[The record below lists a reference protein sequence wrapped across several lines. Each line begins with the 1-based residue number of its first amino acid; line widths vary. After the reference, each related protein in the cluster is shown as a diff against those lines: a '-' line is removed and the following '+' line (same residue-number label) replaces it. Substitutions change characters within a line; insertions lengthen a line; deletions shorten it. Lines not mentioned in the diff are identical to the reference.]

1 MFVLVFNQNNL
12 IADGKN
18 STLVYNFPNSV
29 ILKDKYI
36 AVSSISLFYSW
47 FNVTTVAQ
55 TNTIVFT
62 WDSAAPTKSN
72 LQIVIP
78 DGLYNISDINNYIQ
92 FYCIQNGFYW
102 IQTATGNYIYPFE
115 IILNATRYA
124 VQLNT
129 FLIPSST
136 PVGYTLPSNFAGW
149 PGTTQNPII
158 SFPANINVLFG
169 YTAGF
174 TSNNNL
180 GDSYS
185 PPVPATK
192 STNYATKNTIA
203 PTGTLSYLSNTS
215 PEVQPN
221 SNVLFSISN
230 INNPYSQPSSIIYSL
245 SPSVT
250 VGSQVYEVPPNFMWN
265 KMIDGTYNKIQLT
278 LLGTDLQPLVI
289 NDPNMT
295 ILLTIKDKDEASNK

>member
-1 MFVLVFNQNNL
+1 MFVLVFNQNN
-12 IADGKN
+12 ISNPTTN
-18 STLVYNFPNSV
+18 SQLTYRFPNSV
-29 ILKDKYI
+29 VLKDKYI

-47 FNVTTVAQ
+47 FNITTTAQ

-62 WDSAAPTKSN
+62 WDSGNPALSN
-72 LQIVIP
+72 ITITIP
-78 DGLYNISDINNYIQ
+78 DGLYEITEINNYFQ
-92 FYCIQNGFYW
+92 FFCIQNGYYW
-102 IQTATGNYIYPFE
+102 IQTSSGNYIYPFE
-115 IILNATRYA
+115 IILNPTRYA

-129 FLIPSST
+129 FLIPTAT
-136 PVGYTLPSNFAGW
+136 PVGYSIPANFVGW
-149 PGTTQNPII
+149 PTVQQNPII
-158 SFPANINVLFG
+158 QFPSNFNVIVG

-180 GDSYS
+180 NNTYI
-185 PPVPATK
+185 PPVPSSK
-192 STNYATKNTIA
+192 SQNFVSKNTIA
-203 PTGTLSYLSNTS
+203 PAGTLSYLSNLS

-265 KMIDGTYNKIQLT
+265 KMIDGTYNEITLT
-278 LLGTDLQPLVI
+278 LLGTDLRPLVI

-295 ILLTIKDKDEASNK
+295 ILLTIKDKDEGMNK